1 MGIVVP
7 IISKQWNITWARK
20 ADMKLNTE
28 YMDVSPV
35 APTTVTEPVAPVDAE
50 EIRRE
55 IDTQPGTTAAEILEN
70 EDLRRRKE
78 RRAKPSTATD
88 EVTQNDFT
96 IMVEVENGEFMEMRY
111 SDAMK
116 LMAQNKQRR

>member
-1 MGIVVP
+1 
-7 IISKQWNITWARK
+7 
-20 ADMKLNTE
+20 
-28 YMDVSPV
+28 
-35 APTTVTEPVAPVDAE
+35 VAPVDAE

-55 IDTQPGTTAAEILEN
+55 IDTQPGTTAAEILKN
-70 EDLRRRKE
+70 EDLRRRRE
-78 RRAKPSTATD
+78 RRAKPSTATDEVRQPSTITD

-116 LMAQNKQRR
+116 LMAQNK